1 MKVLGIIPS
10 RYQSTRFPGK
20 PLADIMGKS
29 MIFRVYEQVS
39 KSPLINELVVAT
51 DDERIADHVK
61 NFGGKVMLTSKNHA
75 NGTSRCLEV
84 LESLSNQGKEFDIV
98 VNIQGDEPFIQ
109 PEQIDQIVGLFS
121 DDVTEIASL
130 ASRINT
136 KKDLFDSNVV
146 KVVMNPNG
154 NALYFSRQAIPFLR
168 GIEQEAWLD
177 KNSFYKHVGI
187 YAYKTNILKKIN
199 TLEPSPLEESEKL
212 EQLRWLENDFV
223 IRLGITDYKGVGI
236 DAPEDITKLINN
248 SCD

>member
-1 MKVLGIIPS
+1 MKVLGVIPS

-39 KSPLINELVVAT
+39 KSHLVNELVVAT
-51 DDERIADHVK
+51 DDDRIADHVK
-61 NFGGKVMLTSKNHA
+61 NFGGHVMMTSENHV

-84 LESLSNQGKEFDIV
+84 LENFNDRGEEFDVV

-109 PEQIDQIVGLFS
+109 PEQIDQIVCLFS
-121 DDVTEIASL
+121 DNVTEIASL
-130 ASRINT
+130 ASRIT
-136 KKDLFDSNVV
+136 TEKDLFDPNVV
-146 KVVMNPNG
+146 KVVMDPKG
-154 NALYFSRQAIPFLR
+154 NALYFSRQTIPFVR

-187 YAYKTNILKKIN
+187 YAYRYIILKKIN
-199 TLEPSPLEESEKL
+199 TLEPTPLEESEKL

-236 DAPEDITKLINN
+236 DTPEDITKLINN